1 MSTSTP
7 HPARAAYEKWA
18 PWAFLLVALLALV
31 GIWIGTAST
40 ITNGRQDAERAAEN
54 RARDEQT
61 SALLDCFDEYAA
73 AQSFSSTAVRAA
85 AEDRDA
91 AQGERDQA
99 LQQLVTLIVRNATKP
114 PTDLDAARQE
124 FIGRAVELRDSS
136 RELDKAVAEL
146 MQARED
152 NPIPKPPSQF
162 CAVNP

>member
-18 PWAFLLVALLALV
+18 PYLFLLLTLTAVV
-31 GIWIGTAST
+31 GVWIGTVAALE
-40 ITNGRQDAERAAEN
+40 NGRQNAANAAEN
-54 RARDEQT
+54 KARDEQT
-61 SALLDCFDEYAA
+61 SALLDCFDDYAA
-73 AQSFSSTAVRAA
+73 AQSYSSAAVRAA

-91 AQGERDQA
+91 AQGERDRA
-99 LQQLVTLIVRNATKP
+99 LQQLVTLIVRNATNP
-114 PTDLDAARQE
+114 PTDLEAARKE

-146 MQARED
+146 MQAREE

-162 CAVNP
+162 CAVTP